1 MKEPLFLALHI
12 CGKWYSY
19 PLYFKSGQL
28 TQTLQ
33 EIDESVPTKSATRP
47 FEGTEIK
54 PFMNIRI
61 LI

>member
-1 MKEPLFLALHI
+1 MKEPQFLALHI

-33 EIDESVPTKSATRP
+33 EIDESVPNKSATRLL
-47 FEGTEIK
+47 EGTEMK
-54 PFMNIRI
+54 LFMNIRI

>member
-1 MKEPLFLALHI
+1 MKEPQFLALHI

-33 EIDESVPTKSATRP
+33 EIDESVPTKSATRLL
-47 FEGTEIK
+47 EGTEMK
-54 PFMNIRI
+54 
-61 LI
+61 LL